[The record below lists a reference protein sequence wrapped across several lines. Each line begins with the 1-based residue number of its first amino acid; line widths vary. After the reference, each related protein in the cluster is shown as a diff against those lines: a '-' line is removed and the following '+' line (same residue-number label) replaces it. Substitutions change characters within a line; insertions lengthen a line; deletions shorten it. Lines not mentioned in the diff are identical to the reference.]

1 MASRGSRAC
10 NLPGRAVFHPVF
22 GGMDVTV
29 NRITAPGVLLAA
41 LALLILGAACGSGP
55 AEPAPVDTALPQ
67 ATRAAPPATPTA
79 TPPTPAPTAPPT
91 GTPAPQADESTPEVG
106 SAVGNLAPDF
116 TLKLADGSELT
127 SMHLQEAG
135 RPVFL
140 YFLTGW

>member
-1 MASRGSRAC
+1 M
-10 NLPGRAVFHPVF
+10 
-22 GGMDVTV
+22 TV
-29 NRITAPGVLLAA
+29 NRIIAPGVLLAA

-55 AEPAPVDTALPQ
+55 AEPTPVDTAVPQ
-67 ATRAAPPATPTA
+67 ATREAPPATPTA

-91 GTPAPQADESTPEVG
+91 ETPTPQADESTPEVG
-106 SAVGNLAPDF
+106 NAVGNLAPDF